1 MNLFEIKNLDCVYPG
16 SNNEV
21 LSIKELQI
29 KRGLLTFLVGE
40 SGIGKS
46 TLLETLG
53 VMNNTIKLNNTK
65 STSFNFLPSENQNF
79 DMISFWEKEN
89 QKEINVLR
97 NKYLSFVFQNNNLM
111 DNFSAIENV
120 MLSCLIQG
128 KKYKESKKRSL
139 EAFEKLDILEYAN
152 ESTKQLSGGQKQRVS
167 FARAFAKDF
176 IVLFGD
182 EPTGNLDP
190 VNAENLLKLLKDKI
204 KNSSDISSGAI
215 IVSHDISNTLK
226 FADEIIIIQPV
237 VIFNENLGKYIKEK
251 GLIDK
256 ECIYTRINEEG
267 NWINEATGDYFSS
280 TQMRNILINS
290 MTKKSS
296 ND

>member
-1 MNLFEIKNLDCVYPG
+1 MLFDIKNLDCVYPG
-16 SNNEV
+16 SDKEV
-21 LSIKELQI
+21 LSINDLSI
-29 KRGLLTFLVGE
+29 NRGKMTFLVGE

-53 VMNNTIKLNNTK
+53 VMNNTVKEPKN
-65 STSFNFLPSENQNF
+65 STVFDFYPNENQKFN
-79 DMISFWEKEN
+79 MISFWKKEN

-128 KKYKESKKRSL
+128 KDSNDSFSRAEL
-139 EAFEKLDILEYAN
+139 AFEKLDISEYMH

-176 IVLFGD
+176 IVLLGD

-190 VNAENLLKLLKDKI
+190 INAENLLLQLKDKI
-204 KNSSDISSGAI
+204 KDTNDISAGAV
-215 IVSHDISNTLK
+215 IVSHDIENTIK
-226 FADEIIIIQPV
+226 FADEIIIIKPLFTYDKV
-237 VIFNENLGKYIKEK
+237 LKKKIKSKGVIDSSCVYSRLNEKNIWFNPNLDNEINSNSMKEILVK
-251 GLIDK
+251 SMSKKDDK
-256 ECIYTRINEEG
+256 E
-267 NWINEATGDYFSS
+267 
-280 TQMRNILINS
+280 
-290 MTKKSS
+290 
-296 ND
+296 

>member
-1 MNLFEIKNLDCVYPG
+1 
-16 SNNEV
+16 
-21 LSIKELQI
+21 
-29 KRGLLTFLVGE
+29 TFLVGE

-53 VMNNTIKLNNTK
+53 VMNNTVKEPKN
-65 STSFNFLPSENQNF
+65 STVFDFYPNENQKFN
-79 DMISFWEKEN
+79 MISFWKKEN

-128 KKYKESKKRSL
+128 KDSNDSFSRAEL
-139 EAFEKLDILEYAN
+139 AFEKLDISEYMH

-176 IVLFGD
+176 IVLLGD

-190 VNAENLLKLLKDKI
+190 INAENLLLQLKDKI
-204 KNSSDISSGAI
+204 KDTNDISAGAV
-215 IVSHDISNTLK
+215 IVSHDIENTIK
-226 FADEIIIIQPV
+226 FAD
-237 VIFNENLGKYIKEK
+237 
-251 GLIDK
+251 
-256 ECIYTRINEEG
+256 
-267 NWINEATGDYFSS
+267 
-280 TQMRNILINS
+280 
-290 MTKKSS
+290 
-296 ND
+296 